1 MNTEPVRNPDELPTA
16 QRLAQHPLW
25 TLRPRLCVRWRGKP
39 YTIATAR
46 NGYPILVSETT
57 GAEVRLRPDT
67 QAGPGVYYDH
77 GALHPQ
83 PRMLLFPD
91 LADDA
96 TAGIVRGMLQTWAA
110 KVGGLVEI
118 HAGTNQAVVVV
129 SFEEAGAP
137 WATRIRR
144 LGATVG
150 DAAGQCL
157 LACWARDE
165 SQCP

>member
-16 QRLAQHPLW
+16 QRLAQHPRWEWRQGMLVGAGAFAGYRCIGHMDGLGLVFQRGM
-25 TLRPRLCVRWRGKP
+25 TSRIVTAHELRH
-39 YTIATAR
+39 
-46 NGYPILVSETT
+46 LVN
-57 GAEVRLRPDT
+57 RP
-67 QAGPGVYYDH
+67 V
-77 GALHPQ
+77 
-83 PRMLLFPD
+83 PD
-91 LADDA
+91 LTDDG

-110 KVGGLVEI
+110 KVDGLVEI
-118 HAGTNQAVVVV
+118 HAGTKQAVVVV

-137 WATRIRR
+137 WATRIRHM
-144 LGATVG
+144 GATVG